1 MTGANVVF
9 AFNDVWL
16 RRIADDLGLLPALW
30 ARAALFLVLMLLVT
44 NGAGRRAAL
53 ATPRPGLQFVR
64 ALCPL
69 AGSVLMLAAM
79 GMIPVADA
87 TAMFFLS
94 PLLASL
100 LAMRVL
106 HERMDAARACALAL
120 GLAGMLVIV
129 QPGRGPLAW
138 GHVLALACAGV
149 IAGYQI
155 FTVFVTRHA
164 AARVTLLWMA
174 ATATA
179 LLSLALP
186 FAWRAPTSLQW
197 LELAA
202 TALLY
207 ALGHGM
213 YIAAHARAEAT
224 RLAPLVY
231 AQMFG
236 TVGAGLLFYGQT
248 PQFDTLAGAALIA
261 GGGCIV
267 LLRRRRTPS

>member
-16 RRIADDLGLLPALW
+16 RRVADDLGLLPALW
-30 ARAALFLVLMLLVT
+30 ARALLFLVIMLLVT
-44 NGAGRRAAL
+44 GAAERRAAL
-53 ATPRPGLQFVR
+53 ATPRPALQFVR

-69 AGSVLMLAAM
+69 AGSILMLAAM

-100 LAMRVL
+100 LAMRLL
-106 HERMDAARACALAL
+106 HEKMDAARWLALAL
-120 GLAGMLVIV
+120 GFAGMLVIV
-129 QPGRGPLAW
+129 QPGRGLFQW
-138 GHVLALACAGV
+138 GHVWALTCAGV
-149 IAGYQI
+149 IACYQI

-164 AARVTLLWMA
+164 SAKTTLLWMA
-174 ATATA
+174 AIATA

-186 FAWRAPTSLQW
+186 FAWKAPTPLQW
-197 LELAA
+197 LEIAA

-207 ALGHGM
+207 AVGHGM
-213 YIAAHARAEAT
+213 YIEAHARAEAT

-231 AQMFG
+231 TQLFG
-236 TVGAGLLFYGQT
+236 TVSAGLLFYGQT
-248 PQFDTLAGAALIA
+248 PQLYTAIGATLIA
-261 GGGCIV
+261 SGGCIV
-267 LLRRRRTPS
+267 LLRRRRSP